1 MMKLSYLANALYVL
15 AVLFL
20 AFAAGIGVSLTQV
33 WPYPVFHDAYQAATA
48 EWSQSRTSA
57 NPLATDLWRRARTQ
71 ARGVTVHEGRKMQP
85 GYTLF
90 TSGDDNV
97 ARLID
102 ADGHIVHEWTMPFSK
117 VWTKDAAVKDPQK
130 DDLIYMRR
138 AKLLP
143 NGHLLAVYI
152 SGNDTPWG
160 YGLVEL
166 DADSH
171 IVWRYLAHVHH
182 DLDVAN
188 DGRIV
193 TLTQAFTDRPLAGYG
208 FLPMPYLEDFLVSL
222 SPHGKPQSKL
232 SLTRL
237 LAHSPYGVALRR
249 GEPWFADFD
258 PLHVN
263 TVDWLGPK
271 DIAALGFGKPGDV
284 LVMFRQINLLALVD
298 PGADR
303 IVWAMHGDWL
313 APHDPHVLANGHI
326 LMFDNLGN
334 MKPGN
339 PSRVIEFDPHND
351 QIVWTYDGP
360 ADRPLDSPIRST
372 DQRLANGDTLI
383 TESDGGRMIEVTPG
397 GEVVWEYISPIR
409 AGAHDEFIPVLSG
422 GYRIDPGSLDP
433 AFRVRLAKQEQ
444 HIAPDQS
451 GP

>member
-1 MMKLSYLANALYVL
+1 MMKLSYLANALYIL

-33 WPYPVFHDAYQAATA
+33 WPYPIFHDAYKAGMA
-48 EWSQSRTSA
+48 EWSQSQA
-57 NPLATDLWRRARTQ
+57 AVNPLATDLWRRARTN
-71 ARGVTVHEGRKMQP
+71 ARGVTMHDAAKMQP

-90 TSGDDNV
+90 TSGDGNV

-102 ADGHIVHEWTMPFSK
+102 ADGHVIHEWKMPFSK
-117 VWTKDAAVKDPQK
+117 VWTKNAAVQNPQK

-143 NGHLLAVYI
+143 NGHLLAIYI

-182 DLDVAN
+182 DLDIAN

-193 TLTQAFTDRPLAGYG
+193 TLTHNFTNQPLSGYG
-208 FLPMPYLEDFLVSL
+208 FVPTPYLEDFLVTL
-222 SPHGKPQSKL
+222 SPDGKQLSKL
-232 SLTRL
+232 SLTQM
-237 LAHSPYGVALRR
+237 LARSPYGVSLRR

-271 DIAALGFGKPGDV
+271 DIKALGFGKPGDV

-298 PGADR
+298 PTAKR
-303 IVWAMHGDWL
+303 IVWGMHGNWL
-313 APHDPHVLANGHI
+313 APHDPHVLANGNI

-334 MKPGN
+334 MKPHN
-339 PSRVIEFDPHND
+339 PSRVIEFNPHND
-351 QIVWTYDGP
+351 QITWSYQGP
-360 ADRPLDSPIRST
+360 KNDPLNSRIRAT

-383 TESDGGRMIEVTPG
+383 TDSDSGRLLEVSKAG
-397 GEVVWEYISPIR
+397 RIVWEYVSPIR
-409 AGAHDEFIPVLSG
+409 AGANDEFIPVLSG
-422 GYRIDPGSLDP
+422 GYRIDPASLDP
-433 AFRVRLAKQEQ
+433 AFRKQLAAKEQ
-444 HIAPDQS
+444 QVASQKTGS
-451 GP
+451 